1 MRDNAK
7 TSQRQTEFETDSLPS
22 ESSWKTPETASDG
35 SRNEPERGNNFG
47 LVFEVSVRE
56 NEGLQT
62 AVLEYLRK
70 QVPK

>member
-7 TSQRQTEFETDSLPS
+7 TSQRQTEFEMDSLPS
-22 ESSWKTPETASDG
+22 ESSWKTPEMASDG
-35 SRNEPERGNNFG
+35 SRNESWTRDNFD
-47 LVFEVSVRE
+47 LVFDVFIRE
-56 NEGLQT
+56 NESFQT